1 MNDMPSG
8 AKNCF
13 SVMKLRLMCAVLSA
27 MTLAV
32 IPASV
37 LAETPP
43 NFVVIFADDLG
54 YGDLH
59 CYGSPYSDTPH
70 LDQMAAEG
78 KKFTSFYVAQA
89 VCSASR
95 TALLTGCYPN
105 RVGIQGALGPANN
118 HGINDHEQTI
128 AEVLKLRGY
137 ASAIFGKWHLGLTA
151 GNITDWSKPITP
163 GPRQV
168 GFDHYY
174 GLVANLPA
182 APHGFIEDDEISD
195 PFPSVPPASVATEPA
210 KGRTAWKV
218 DHVMDTLT
226 SKLTGWI
233 EANHTQPFFV
243 YFAPNAVHE
252 PVAPNA
258 RYTGSPYGKYGDF
271 INELD
276 GSVGQILATLD
287 RLKLADNTIVIFTSD
302 NGGVIEAH
310 NENSLVAIKAGLAI
324 NGPWR
329 GGKHSEWEG
338 GFREPFIVRWPGQVP
353 AGTVSDQVIC
363 LTDLLATFAHVL
375 HAPLRPGQAEDSF
388 NVLRA
393 FTEGQPGAPVRGP
406 VILQSAD
413 GTYDLRLG
421 DWKLVERVNAPA
433 FSPNRNKRTIA
444 AAQKKQA
451 AAFSRDELY
460 NLQKDP
466 FEMHD
471 EWSTQQERA
480 AAMKKI
486 LGESRDRGFT
496 RLPAEARAED
506 ILPAVTQP

>member
-1 MNDMPSG
+1 MEISSLPFILG
-8 AKNCF
+8 L
-13 SVMKLRLMCAVLSA
+13 SV
-27 MTLAV
+27 
-32 IPASV
+32 SV
-37 LAETPP
+37 LLAGRSGVAAPTAQP
-43 NFVVIFADDLG
+43 NIVVILADD
-54 YGDLH
+54 YGWGSSTP
-59 CYGSPYSDTPH
+59 YGAAGLRTPH
-70 LDQMAAEG
+70 LDRLTREG
-78 KKFTSFYVAQA
+78 RRFTQA
-89 VCSASR
+89 YAPGSVCSPSR
-95 TALLTGCYPN
+95 YGLLTGRYYWRTSIKDGEVLPPDAPLLVETD
-105 RVGIQGALGPANN
+105 RL
-118 HGINDHEQTI
+118 TI
-128 AEVLKLRGY
+128 ASLCKSQGY
-137 ASAIFGKWHLGLTA
+137 RTAMFGKWHLGLTA

-195 PFPSVPPASVATEPA
+195 PFPSVPLASVATESA

-310 NENSLVAIKAGLAI
+310 NENSVVAIKAGLAI

-444 AAQKKQA
+444 AAQKSKQPL
-451 AAFSRDELY
+451 F
-460 NLQKDP
+460 
-466 FEMHD
+466 
-471 EWSTQQERA
+471 RA
-480 AAMKKI
+480 MNYIIFRRIRSKRMMN
-486 LGESRDRGFT
+486 G
-496 RLPAEARAED
+496 RLNRSAPRR
-506 ILPAVTQP
+506 

>member
-1 MNDMPSG
+1 MKISSRPFILG
-8 AKNCF
+8 F
-13 SVMKLRLMCAVLSA
+13 SV
-27 MTLAV
+27 
-32 IPASV
+32 SV
-37 LAETPP
+37 LLAGRSGVAAPTAQP
-43 NFVVIFADDLG
+43 NIVVILADD
-54 YGDLH
+54 YGWGSSTP
-59 CYGSPYSDTPH
+59 YGASGLRTPH
-70 LDQMAAEG
+70 LDRLTREG
-78 KKFTSFYVAQA
+78 RRFTQA
-89 VCSASR
+89 YAPGSVCSPSR
-95 TALLTGCYPN
+95 YGLLTGRYYWRTSIKDGEVLPPDAPLLVETD
-105 RVGIQGALGPANN
+105 RL
-118 HGINDHEQTI
+118 TI
-128 AEVLKLRGY
+128 ASLCKSQGY
-137 ASAIFGKWHLGLTA
+137 RTAMFGKWHLGLTA
-151 GNITDWSKPITP
+151 GNITDWSKPIAP

-195 PFPSVPPASVATEPA
+195 PFPSVPLASATTESA

-233 EANHTQPFFV
+233 EANQTQPFFV

-258 RYTGSPYGKYGDF
+258 RYTGSRYGKYGDF
-271 INELD
+271 ISELD

-310 NENSLVAIKAGLAI
+310 NENSVVARKAGLVI

-338 GFREPFIVRWPGQVP
+338 GFREPFIVRWPSQVP
-353 AGTVSDQVIC
+353 PGTVSDQVIC

-393 FTEGQPGAPVRGP
+393 FTERQPGAPVRGP

-413 GTYDLRLG
+413 GTYSLRTG

-433 FSPNRNKRTIA
+433 FSTDRNKRTIA

-451 AAFSRDELY
+451 AAFPRDELY
-460 NLQKDP
+460 NLKTDP
-466 FEMHD
+466 LETHD
-471 EWSTQQERA
+471 QWSTHQDRA
-480 AAMKKI
+480 AAMKKV
-486 LGESRDRGFT
+486 LGESRERGFT
-496 RLPAEARAED
+496 RPPAEDPLED
-506 ILPAVTQP
+506 ILPAVIQP

>member
-1 MNDMPSG
+1 
-8 AKNCF
+8 
-13 SVMKLRLMCAVLSA
+13 
-27 MTLAV
+27 
-32 IPASV
+32 
-37 LAETPP
+37 
-43 NFVVIFADDLG
+43 
-54 YGDLH
+54 
-59 CYGSPYSDTPH
+59 
-70 LDQMAAEG
+70 
-78 KKFTSFYVAQA
+78 
-89 VCSASR
+89 
-95 TALLTGCYPN
+95 
-105 RVGIQGALGPANN
+105 
-118 HGINDHEQTI
+118 
-128 AEVLKLRGY
+128 
-137 ASAIFGKWHLGLTA
+137 
-151 GNITDWSKPITP
+151 
-163 GPRQV
+163 V

-174 GLVANLPA
+174 GFVANLPA

-195 PFPSVPPASVATEPA
+195 PFPSVPLAPAATESA
-210 KGRTAWKV
+210 KGRTAWQV
-218 DHVMDTLT
+218 DHVMATLT

-233 EANHTQPFFV
+233 EADQTQPFFV

-271 INELD
+271 ISELD

-310 NENSLVAIKAGLAI
+310 NENSVVARKAGLVI

-353 AGTVSDQVIC
+353 ADTVSDQVIC

-375 HAPLRPGQAEDSF
+375 RAPLRPGQAEDSF

-393 FTEGQPGAPVRGP
+393 FTERQPGAPVRGP

-413 GTYDLRLG
+413 GTYNLRMG
-421 DWKLVERVNAPA
+421 DWKLVERVKAPT
-433 FSPNRNKRTIA
+433 FSTDRNKRTIA
-444 AAQKKQA
+444 AAKKKQA
-451 AAFSRDELY
+451 AAFPRDELY
-460 NLQKDP
+460 NLKADP
-466 FEMHD
+466 FETRD
-471 EWSTQQERA
+471 EWPTHQDRA

-486 LGESRDRGFT
+486 LGESRNRGFT
-496 RLPAEARAED
+496 RLPAEARVED

>member
-1 MNDMPSG
+1 
-8 AKNCF
+8 
-13 SVMKLRLMCAVLSA
+13 MKISSLRYILGL
-27 MTLAV
+27 
-32 IPASV
+32 SV
-37 LAETPP
+37 LALLAGRSGVAASTAQP
-43 NFVVIFADDLG
+43 NIVVILADD
-54 YGDLH
+54 YGWGSSTP
-59 CYGSPYSDTPH
+59 YGATGLRTPH
-70 LDQMAAEG
+70 LDRLAREG
-78 KKFTSFYVAQA
+78 RRFTQA
-89 VCSASR
+89 YAPGSVCSPTR
-95 TALLTGCYPN
+95 YGLLTGRYYWRTSIKDGEVLPPDAPLLVETD
-105 RVGIQGALGPANN
+105 RL
-118 HGINDHEQTI
+118 TI
-128 AEVLKLRGY
+128 ASLCKSQGY
-137 ASAIFGKWHLGLTA
+137 RTAMFGKWHLGLTA
-151 GNITDWSKPITP
+151 GNITDWSKPFTP

-174 GLVANLPA
+174 GFVANLPA

-195 PFPSVPPASVATEPA
+195 PFPSVPLAPAATESA
-210 KGRTAWKV
+210 KGRTAWQV
-218 DHVMDTLT
+218 DHVMATLT

-233 EANHTQPFFV
+233 EADQTQPFFV

-271 INELD
+271 ISELD

-310 NENSLVAIKAGLAI
+310 NENSVVARKAGLVI

-353 AGTVSDQVIC
+353 AGTVSDQMIC

-393 FTEGQPGAPVRGP
+393 FTERQPGAPVRGP

-413 GTYDLRLG
+413 GTYDLRMG
-421 DWKLVERVNAPA
+421 DWKLVERVNAPV
-433 FSPNRNKRTIA
+433 FSTDRNKRTIA

-460 NLQKDP
+460 NLKADP
-466 FEMHD
+466 FETHD
-471 EWSTQQERA
+471 EWLTHQDRA

-486 LGESRDRGFT
+486 LEDSRSRGFT
-496 RLPAEARAED
+496 RPPTEASAVAS
-506 ILPAVTQP
+506 LAVTQP

>member
-1 MNDMPSG
+1 MKISFLRFILALSFCGLLAGRSG
-8 AKNCF
+8 VAAPTA
-13 SVMKLRLMCAVLSA
+13 R
-27 MTLAV
+27 
-32 IPASV
+32 
-37 LAETPP
+37 P
-43 NFVVIFADDLG
+43 NIVVILADD
-54 YGDLH
+54 YGWGSSTP
-59 CYGSPYSDTPH
+59 YGATGLRTPH
-70 LDQMAAEG
+70 LDRLAREG
-78 KKFTSFYVAQA
+78 RRFTQA
-89 VCSASR
+89 YAPGSVCSPTR
-95 TALLTGCYPN
+95 YGLLTGRYYWRTSIKDGEVLPPDAPLLVETD
-105 RVGIQGALGPANN
+105 RL
-118 HGINDHEQTI
+118 TI
-128 AEVLKLRGY
+128 ASLCKSQGY
-137 ASAIFGKWHLGLTA
+137 RTAMFGKWHLGLTA

-174 GLVANLPA
+174 GFVANLPA

-195 PFPSVPPASVATEPA
+195 PFPSVPLAPAATESA
-210 KGRTAWKV
+210 KGRTAWQV
-218 DHVMDTLT
+218 DHVMATLT

-233 EANHTQPFFV
+233 EANQTQPFFV

-258 RYTGSPYGKYGDF
+258 RYTGSPFGKYGDF
-271 INELD
+271 ISELD

-310 NENSLVAIKAGLAI
+310 NENSVVARKAGLVI

-338 GFREPFIVRWPGQVP
+338 GFREPFIVRWPSQVP

-393 FTEGQPGAPVRGP
+393 FTERQPGAPVRGP

-413 GTYDLRLG
+413 GTYSLRTG

-433 FSPNRNKRTIA
+433 FSTNRNKRTIA

-466 FEMHD
+466 FETHD

-506 ILPAVTQP
+506 ILPAVNQP